1 MSEVAIHYLRPPD
14 RATVFHNV
22 LVHRA
27 DAFIVTLMEHT
38 KLPRAV
44 RVGEQ
49 TILEN
54 GSPAVWLTFPDT
66 WHDVG
71 LFHTADDR
79 FTGYYANILTPVVF
93 RSDTEWETTDLFLD
107 VWVGADGAVTLLDE
121 DELEEALA
129 SGWITQADADAA
141 RDEALRLL
149 NAAHAGT
156 WPPDRV
162 KEWTLA
168 RARAVAAA
176 GTSEDTAV

>member
-1 MSEVAIHYLRPPD
+1 VSVVAIHYLRPPD
-14 RATVFHNV
+14 RASVFHNV

-27 DAFIVTLMEHT
+27 DDCIVTLMENT
-38 KLPRAV
+38 QLTRAV
-44 RVGEQ
+44 RVGGQ
-49 TILEN
+49 TILED
-54 GSPAVWLTFPDT
+54 GSPAVWLTFPDA

-93 RSDTEWETTDLFLD
+93 RSETEWETTDLFLD
-107 VWVGADGAVTLLDE
+107 VWLGADGAVTLLDE
-121 DELEEALA
+121 DELDAALA
-129 SGWITQADADAA
+129 SGWITEADAGTA
-141 RDEALRLL
+141 RAEALRLL

-162 KEWTLA
+162 KEWTLG

-176 GTSEDTAV
+176 GTSGDTAV

>member
-1 MSEVAIHYLRPPD
+1 VSVVAIHYLRPPD

-27 DAFIVTLMEHT
+27 DDCIVTLMEHT
-38 KLPRAV
+38 ELQRTI

-49 TILEN
+49 IILED

-71 LFHTADDR
+71 LFHTANDR
-79 FTGYYANILTPVVF
+79 FTGYYANIITPVVF

-107 VWVGADGAVTLLDE
+107 VWVGADGVVTLLDE
-121 DELEEALA
+121 DELETALA
-129 SGWITQADADAA
+129 SDWITEVDAA
-141 RDEALRLL
+141 AAREEALRLL

-162 KEWTLA
+162 KEWTLG